1 MLGWAG
7 REEAV
12 KLSMVPVSGWASR
25 PFIEGLVRKREEGFV
40 WVCRYRERE
49 VWVATGERGRGPVC
63 GGGLEV
69 NGRSSASAS
78 SLSNPRSG
86 FETLD
91 HDLQGEIGSTQSTC
105 TDRG

>member
-7 REEAV
+7 REEAM
-12 KLSMVPVSGWASR
+12 KLPMVPISGWASR
-25 PFIEGLVRKREEGFV
+25 PLIKGLVRKWEEGFV

-69 NGRSSASAS
+69 NDRSSA
-78 SLSNPRSG
+78 
-86 FETLD
+86 
-91 HDLQGEIGSTQSTC
+91 
-105 TDRG
+105 